1 MRHLDVDWP
10 ELWLL
15 STAPKS
21 WLIVK
26 QNKLEEAVWVFG
38 GTNNQISTEG
48 KQHLGVVIR
57 TEENKK
63 NYIND
68 KISEWTEEFDLLT
81 YTATAAYT
89 ATTAYVTSYQHK
101 VTYLL
106 RTIPNIED
114 QLKNI
119 DEVVRHKLIPWWSHH
134 QRR

>member
-48 KQHLGVVIR
+48 KQRLGVVIR